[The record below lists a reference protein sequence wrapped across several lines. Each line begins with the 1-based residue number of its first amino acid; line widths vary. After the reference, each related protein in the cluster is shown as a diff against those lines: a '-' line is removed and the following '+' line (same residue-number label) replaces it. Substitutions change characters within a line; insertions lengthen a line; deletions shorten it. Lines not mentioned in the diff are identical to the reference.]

1 MSYNV
6 DAQVFE
12 TQIVI
17 ENTTQPAGVTSG
29 SIINKGSLSTLD
41 TYVTGHT
48 VINNVKITPNLN
60 DIIYEQ
66 QATLANN
73 QQTYIDITDFY
84 FDDSICNSFKALINV
99 TVSTGDAKHAVWEI
113 NGLYKPSGWVITSS
127 FTGDLTGVQFSMVNK
142 EGGIGQVQYLNT
154 NTSGTTIIR
163 YRATTTAP
171 PGTTPLDITSG
182 VITNTSGP
190 FITNNLVYANST
202 NTLATT
208 DIVYNSNVLRIGGA
222 SRIVGER
229 ATDFVNFSNGGAIT
243 SMGDASVAKRMIVG
257 QKIGIA
263 NTDPGYSLDISGDI
277 NFTGNFYKNGSLYS
291 GSEIWT
297 TNGTKV
303 FYTAGNIG
311 LGTSDPNHKLEVV
324 GGIKSSSG
332 LTTSSIIST
341 SVTSGSVSST
351 NVIATNGTVS
361 NALVTSLSSGSAVV
375 SGNATFGSNVL
386 VAGPVLQ
393 IPTGDIATRPAAP
406 NGGYIRYNT
415 ETSQFEGYGPGN
427 AWGSLGGVVDIAQT
441 TKVLASANPSVT
453 DGNLYFYTVGTERVR
468 INSAGNVGI
477 GTTSPGALL
486 DVAGSLNATNVVST
500 NVSTATLIAST
511 SLTAT
516 SAQITNLNVTT
527 ETVGTAL
534 ATNVSAT
541 TVTAGT
547 LLNTNAVSTNV
558 TTATLNASTG
568 ITAASAQITNANI
581 TTLTAGT
588 LLNTNAVSTNV
599 TTATLNAST
608 GITAASAQITNANIT
623 TLTAGTLLNTN
634 VVSTNV
640 TTATLNAS
648 TGITAASA
656 QITNVNATN
665 STVTNILA
673 TAISGA
679 NMRLSGDLVIGGTL
693 TTVNITAT
701 NISETN
707 VSAGTVYATRVD
719 ATNSTITNAVHT
731 SLSSGSIS
739 ATNVIATN
747 STIGTFAALGGTIG
761 GNVIPSADIT
771 YSLGSATNRWKDI
784 WLASGTLYLGD
795 KPLSLTGDTFTLEK
809 MSVTSTV
816 DASSVTTGALLVS
829 GGMGVNGKIY
839 STQIHASS
847 GTVGSFVST
856 NVTTAT
862 LNASTGITAGS
873 AQITNLNVTTVTA
886 ATLLNTNAVS
896 TNVSTATL
904 VASTGITS
912 ASAQITNAN
921 VTTQTVGSALVTNL
935 NVTTVT
941 AATLLNTNAVST
953 NVSTATLVAST
964 GITAGSSQIT
974 NLNVTTVTVATLL
987 NTNAV
992 STNVSTATLVAS
1004 TGITAASAQITNAN
1018 VTTQTV
1024 GTALVTNLNATTVTA
1039 ATLLNT
1045 NAVSTNVSTATL
1057 VASTGITAASAQIT
1071 NANVTTQTV
1080 GSALVTNLNATT
1092 VTAAT
1097 SRITT
1102 SLVAIGNSNTVGS
1115 IYTTGGN
1122 VGVGT
1127 VTPGYTL
1134 DVNGNGRFVNGLTI
1148 ATGQP
1153 GIFTNKTI
1161 TSNTNFGLIYCSDRP
1176 TIGNLGSHLFCNSNA
1191 SVSYV
1196 TIDGPNYTLDVS
1208 GTGNFSDT
1216 IYGKASSF
1224 ALIFGQGCAVQSLG
1238 VNNRDAGIYSW
1249 GGYGLTIAQ
1258 ANGFIGI
1265 GTTSPANNLDVSGT
1279 ARITTSLTTGAVY
1292 ATNSTMTNIVSTNFT
1307 TSSAQ
1312 ITNLNVTTETVGT
1325 LRATSIIGTTISAGT
1340 AAATTYTGG
1349 SMSLSGD
1356 LVIGGTITTVNITT
1370 TNVVDTNISTGTL
1383 TSTNITSTNASAAT
1397 LNLSTGIT
1405 SASAQITNINTTTI
1419 TAATLLNTT
1428 NLVAIGSSNTIGNI
1442 FTTAGSVGIGTTS
1455 PATDNGSRLSVMG
1468 SAYDGGAGILR
1479 LYPSSYGSRAVM
1491 GFMSGQSSGSYWM
1504 LGRQNLTEFALSLS
1518 SGTAGMYFFSDGSVS
1533 CGPLTTSG
1541 LTTGTIL
1548 ATTSISSGAVNATNS
1563 TVTNVVATTETV
1575 GTSRITTSLL
1585 ALGNSNTLGNIFTTA
1600 GNVGIGTTVPVAPL
1614 HVVGTTSATSTTA
1627 GGIFMGT
1634 FTDNNTFIQLN
1645 STTGSYIDFS
1655 GNNNDYLAR
1664 IIYTNSIN
1672 ALDFCTNSATVARMD
1687 SAGSLTMVGDITA
1700 FGSISDRRLK
1710 DNIVNIPLDIA
1721 FNKVKNLRP
1730 VTFTWRDTIQ
1740 NKARRGTSDAGFIA
1754 QEVEEVVEYAVGEFD
1769 DIISGER
1776 YKKLN
1781 HERII
1786 PYLVGAVQLLQQ
1798 KVQDLE
1804 SRLA

>member
-541 TVTAGT
+541 TV
-547 LLNTNAVSTNV
+547 
-558 TTATLNASTG
+558 
-568 ITAASAQITNANI
+568 
-581 TTLTAGT
+581 TAGT

>member
-534 ATNVSAT
+534 ATNVSA
-541 TVTAGT
+541 
-547 LLNTNAVSTNV
+547 
-558 TTATLNASTG
+558 
-568 ITAASAQITNANI
+568 

>member
-29 SIINKGSLSTLD
+29 SIINKGSLSTFD

-73 QQTYIDITDFY
+73 QQTYVDITDFY

-99 TVSTGDAKHAVWEI
+99 TVSAGDAKHAVWEI

-127 FTGDLTGVQFSMVNK
+127 FTGDISGVQFSMVNK
-142 EGGIGQVQYLNT
+142 DGGIGQVQYLNT
-154 NTSGTTIIR
+154 NMSGTTVIR

-208 DIVYNSNVLRIGGA
+208 DILYNSNVLRIGGA

-229 ATDFVNFSNGGAIT
+229 ATNFVNFSNGGAIT

-257 QKIGIA
+257 EKIGVA
-263 NTDPGYSLDISGDI
+263 TTAPGYSLDISGDI

-311 LGTSDPNHKLEVV
+311 LGTSDPSHQLEVV

-332 LTTSSIIST
+332 ITTSSIIST
-341 SVTSGSVSST
+341 SVTSGSVAST
-351 NVIATNGTVS
+351 NVIATNSTVS
-361 NALVTSLSSGSAVV
+361 NILITSLSSGSAVV

-386 VAGPVLQ
+386 IAGPVLR
-393 IPTGDIATRPAAP
+393 IPTGDISTRPAAP
-406 NGGYIRYNT
+406 AGGYIRYNT

-477 GTTSPGALL
+477 NTTSPTALL
-486 DVAGSLNATNVVST
+486 DVSGSLSATSITTSTINASTGITAGSAH
-500 NVSTATLIAST
+500 
-511 SLTAT
+511 
-516 SAQITNLNVTT
+516 ITNANVTT
-527 ETVGTAL
+527 VTV
-534 ATNVSAT
+534 
-541 TVTAGT
+541 GT

-568 ITAASAQITNANI
+568 ITAASAQITNANVTTI
-581 TTLTAGT
+581 TTGTVLATDLSATNITVGSINNTNIVSTNVSSATLLASTGITAGSAKIT
-588 LLNTNAVSTNV
+588 NIDTTNVTVGTVSATNVNVTTVTVGTVLATDVNTTNITVGSIKNTNIVSTNITSATLVASTGITSASALITNIDATSVTASSLRNTDFVSTNV

-608 GITAASAQITNANIT
+608 GITAASAQISNANIT
-623 TLTAGTLLNTN
+623 TITAGTALATNISATTVTAATLLNTN
-634 VVSTNV
+634 AVSTNIS
-640 TTATLNAS
+640 TATLVAS
-648 TGITAASA
+648 TGITAGGA
-656 QITNVNATN
+656 QITNINATN
-665 STVTNILA
+665 STITNIVSS
-673 TAISGA
+673 AISSG
-679 NMRLSGDLVIGGTL
+679 NLKLSGDLVIGGTL

-707 VSAGTVYATRVD
+707 VSAGTVFATRID
-719 ATNSTITNAVHT
+719 GTNSTITNAVHT

-784 WLASGTLYLGD
+784 WLASLYLGD

-816 DASSVTTGALLVS
+816 DSSSVTTGAFLVS

-839 STQIHASS
+839 ASQVHASS

-862 LNASTGITAGS
+862 LNASTGITAAS
-873 AQITNLNVTTVTA
+873 AQITNLNATTFTA
-886 ATLLNTNAVS
+886 ATLLNTNITS
-896 TNVSTATL
+896 TNVTAATLNLSTGLTSASAQITNANITTITAGTAVATNVSATTAT
-904 VASTGITS
+904 VATLLNTNAISTNVTAATLNLSTGVTAASAQITNANVTTLTAGTAIATNVSATAVTSATLNLSTGLTS

-921 VTTQTVGSALVTNL
+921 VTTLTAGTAL
-935 NVTTVT
+935 
-941 AATLLNTNAVST
+941 AT
-953 NVSTATLVAST
+953 NVSATTA
-964 GITAGSSQIT
+964 
-974 NLNVTTVTVATLL
+974 TVATLL

-992 STNVSTATLVAS
+992 STNVTAATLNLS
-1004 TGITAASAQITNAN
+1004 TGVTSASAQITNAN
-1018 VTTQTV
+1018 I
-1024 GTALVTNLNATTVTA
+1024 TTVTA
-1039 ATLLNT
+1039 
-1045 NAVSTNVSTATL
+1045 
-1057 VASTGITAASAQIT
+1057 
-1071 NANVTTQTV
+1071 
-1080 GSALVTNLNATT
+1080 
-1092 VTAAT
+1092 
-1097 SRITT
+1097 
-1102 SLVAIGNSNTVGS
+1102 
-1115 IYTTGGN
+1115 
-1122 VGVGT
+1122 
-1127 VTPGYTL
+1127 
-1134 DVNGNGRFVNGLTI
+1134 
-1148 ATGQP
+1148 
-1153 GIFTNKTI
+1153 
-1161 TSNTNFGLIYCSDRP
+1161 
-1176 TIGNLGSHLFCNSNA
+1176 
-1191 SVSYV
+1191 
-1196 TIDGPNYTLDVS
+1196 
-1208 GTGNFSDT
+1208 
-1216 IYGKASSF
+1216 
-1224 ALIFGQGCAVQSLG
+1224 
-1238 VNNRDAGIYSW
+1238 
-1249 GGYGLTIAQ
+1249 
-1258 ANGFIGI
+1258 
-1265 GTTSPANNLDVSGT
+1265 
-1279 ARITTSLTTGAVY
+1279 
-1292 ATNSTMTNIVSTNFT
+1292 
-1307 TSSAQ
+1307 
-1312 ITNLNVTTETVGT
+1312 GT
-1325 LRATSIIGTTISAGT
+1325 LRATNILATTISAGT
-1340 AAATTYTGG
+1340 AVATTYTGA

-1356 LVIGGTITTVNITT
+1356 LVIGGTLTTVNITT

-1383 TSTNITSTNASAAT
+1383 TSTNITSTNITSAT
-1397 LNLSTGIT
+1397 LNLSTGVT
-1405 SASAQITNINTTTI
+1405 SASAQITNANVTTL
-1419 TAATLLNTT
+1419 TA
-1428 NLVAIGSSNTIGNI
+1428 
-1442 FTTAGSVGIGTTS
+1442 
-1455 PATDNGSRLSVMG
+1455 
-1468 SAYDGGAGILR
+1468 
-1479 LYPSSYGSRAVM
+1479 
-1491 GFMSGQSSGSYWM
+1491 
-1504 LGRQNLTEFALSLS
+1504 
-1518 SGTAGMYFFSDGSVS
+1518 
-1533 CGPLTTSG
+1533 
-1541 LTTGTIL
+1541 
-1548 ATTSISSGAVNATNS
+1548 
-1563 TVTNVVATTETV
+1563 

-1585 ALGNSNTLGNIFTTA
+1585 AIGNSNTIGNIFTTA
-1600 GNVGIGTTVPVAPL
+1600 GNVGIGTTAPSGML
-1614 HVVGTTSATSTTA
+1614 HLNGSALFTS
-1627 GGIFMGT
+1627 
-1634 FTDNNTFIQLN
+1634 
-1645 STTGSYIDFS
+1645 S
-1655 GNNNDYLAR
+1655 GD
-1664 IIYTNSIN
+1664 
-1672 ALDFCTNSATVARMD
+1672 
-1687 SAGSLTMVGDITA
+1687 LTCIGDITA

-1710 DNIVNIPLDIA
+1710 ENIVNIPLNLALD
-1721 FNKVKNLRP
+1721 KVKGLRP

-1740 NKARRGTSDAGFIA
+1740 NKAKRGTTDAGFIA

-1769 DIISGER
+1769 DIVSGER

-1798 KVQDLE
+1798 KIDDLE